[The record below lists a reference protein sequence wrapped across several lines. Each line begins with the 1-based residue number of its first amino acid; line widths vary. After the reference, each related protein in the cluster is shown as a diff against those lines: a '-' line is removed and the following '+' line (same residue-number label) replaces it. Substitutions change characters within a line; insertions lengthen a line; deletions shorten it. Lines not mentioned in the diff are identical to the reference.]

1 MLDHAPDFVVVVVVV
16 VNFDFFIFTASNMI
30 LSVPILSQQHQHPN
44 NVLAM

>member
-1 MLDHAPDFVVVVVVV
+1 MLDHAPDFVVVV

-30 LSVPILSQQHQHPN
+30 LSVLILSQQHQHPN